1 MKSSALILAGAVA
14 FDLGILVVAGQA
26 AEAPTAPAAAPAAP
40 GRGKVFAKVEI
51 DHLYLKVDAVN
62 TARACDH
69 KHGKVVVVEGVSM
82 CRLPAQG
89 APAPGGRG
97 GPAIPRPDEK

>member
-1 MKSSALILAGAVA
+1 MKSSALLLAGAVA

-26 AEAPTAPAAAPAAP
+26 AEAPKAPTAPRAAP
-40 GRGKVFAKVEI
+40 GLSLNFAKVEI
-51 DHLYLKVDAVN
+51 DHLYLKLDAVN

-69 KHGKVVVVEGVSM
+69 KHGKVVEIEGVSM
-82 CRLPAQG
+82 CRLPARG

-97 GPAIPRPDEK
+97 GPAVPQPDEK